1 MILGSQLKNA
11 IISGSNNIAK
21 HKKQVNDMNIFPV
34 PDGDTGTNMSMTIG
48 AAASELPA
56 FDDDAPAGAV
66 AKKAASLML
75 RGARGNSGVI
85 LSLLFRGISKGLEG
99 KDEASA
105 QDLVDALDIGVDE
118 AYKAVMKPTEG
129 TMLTVARVAA
139 ERAREALENGSDDP
153 VAVWDAACIAGRI
166 LGFVNAPSLMQ
177 RTVARCLDAKA
188 DVAAY
193 LRRRM
198 TEPEHYAPPSG
209 WYKNYPQRKPPAVSV
224 TRTLDYEIVS
234 RLLLRRHLEQQLAD
248 APDVLTVEQIARFTG
263 YTPHTVS
270 RWCTEGRLRTI
281 QRRPRFMVPKTW
293 LLDYL
298 VSDDYNRITRK
309 SGKHYGM
316 IQEMILKP

>member
-1 MILGSQLKNA
+1 MKK
-11 IISGSNNIAK
+11 SNFF
-21 HKKQVNDMNIFPV
+21 Q
-34 PDGDTGTNMSMTIG
+34 
-48 AAASELPA
+48 
-56 FDDDAPAGAV
+56 DA
-66 AKKAASLML
+66 
-75 RGARGNSGVI
+75 
-85 LSLLFRGISKGLEG
+85 LER
-99 KDEASA
+99 EI
-105 QDLVDALDIGVDE
+105 QDLLAPYPAPMGRTDFRKACRIGTRTSIYLLQSGLVPCE
-118 AYKAVMKPTEG
+118 NTGKQTRCYK
-129 TMLTVARVAA
+129 
-139 ERAREALENGSDDP
+139 
-153 VAVWDAACIAGRI
+153 I
-166 LGFVNAPSLMQ
+166 
-177 RTVARCLDAKA
+177 AKA

-209 WYKNYPQRKPPAVSV
+209 WYKNYPQRKPPAVSL

-298 VSDDYNRITRK
+298 VSDDYNKITRK
-309 SGKHYGM
+309 SEKHYG
-316 IQEMILKP
+316 IIREVEQNISPNKG